1 MNMNKKRKAAF
12 ACVLS
17 GALLLA
23 GTPCYS
29 SFVTEHAYAEA
40 ETLTVTS
47 MQPTQG
53 PVVEANETGGSG
65 FTFPVFNGDES
76 IKYEQVAAD
85 IRLFAKTEKDAE
97 WVSIDNNADSGWI
110 YDQNFGHFWDG
121 PGGFW
126 FHVKKETYVR
136 LQSASDPSVYL
147 DYTIT
152 ADKVAPRPD
161 PSKSEK
167 LVFGTEENPEIDG
180 WNLVWN
186 DEFSGNEIEGRN
198 WTHQTGYFLNEDPGT
213 WGWGNAELEYY
224 TDSPKNS
231 YVSDGKLT
239 LKILDE
245 PKSFPEDPNR
255 TAPYSSA
262 KLVSKDT
269 FAFKY
274 GRIDF
279 CAKVPSGTGIWPA
292 LWLLPENE
300 EYGTW
305 AASGEIDVMEAKGRL
320 NNTIYGTIH
329 YGGSWPANRYSG
341 DQYVFEDGKTYDDG
355 FHIYSVVW
363 EKEQISWYVDGICY
377 SVIPSTEWFSATD
390 ESNPYAPFDKEFY
403 IIMSLAAGGNFD
415 EGRAPEADLIPSEMQ
430 VDYVRVYQAKNDPEA
445 THGVPLLPDPPYE
458 AFLNASD
465 VINLQK
471 YLFGVSDA
479 TMPYDLDNNG
489 KTDIRDLI
497 ILKEKIISYNSL

>member
-1 MNMNKKRKAAF
+1 M
-12 ACVLS
+12 
-17 GALLLA
+17 
-23 GTPCYS
+23 
-29 SFVTEHAYAEA
+29 
-40 ETLTVTS
+40 
-47 MQPTQG
+47 
-53 PVVEANETGGSG
+53 
-65 FTFPVFNGDES
+65 
-76 IKYEQVAAD
+76 
-85 IRLFAKTEKDAE
+85 
-97 WVSIDNNADSGWI
+97 
-110 YDQNFGHFWDG
+110 
-121 PGGFW
+121 
-126 FHVKKETYVR
+126 
-136 LQSASDPSVYL
+136 
-147 DYTIT
+147 
-152 ADKVAPRPD
+152 
-161 PSKSEK
+161 
-167 LVFGTEENPEIDG
+167 FGTDENPEIEG
-180 WNLVWN
+180 WDLVWN
-186 DEFSGNEIEGRN
+186 DEFSGNDIEGRN
-198 WTHQTGYFLNEDPGT
+198 WSHQTGYFLNEDPGT

-224 TDSPKNS
+224 TDSPNNS

-239 LKILDE
+239 LKLLDE
-245 PKSFPEDPNR
+245 PKSFPEDPDR

-377 SVIPSTEWFSATD
+377 SVIPSTEWYSATD

-403 IIMSLAAGGNFD
+403 IIMNLAAGGNFD

-497 ILKEKIISYNSL
+497 ILKEKIISYNAI